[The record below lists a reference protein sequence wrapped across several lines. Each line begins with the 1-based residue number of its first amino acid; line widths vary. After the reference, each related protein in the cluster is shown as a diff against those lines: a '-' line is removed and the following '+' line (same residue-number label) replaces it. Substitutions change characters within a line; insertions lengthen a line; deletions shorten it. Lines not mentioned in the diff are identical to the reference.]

1 MSVLQQQGYVIE
13 KHHETYGNDGEHDYM
28 LPPQQTPQKPR
39 KPVEDS
45 VVTVDCGPFL
55 RRFGLHRCIP
65 RESSQVWFVKD
76 ICGIICVVITWM
88 LILYAEYVVM
98 FIMLWPSPSRGYFWG
113 NAILFNAFTFLAIAS
128 HSKAM
133 LTDPGAVPKGN
144 ATRENILKLGLKE
157 GQVVFKCPKC
167 ISIKPDRAHHC
178 SVCQRCIRKMDH
190 HCPWVNNCIGENN
203 QKFFVLFTL
212 YICLISI
219 HAVYMS
225 IQHFITCIGKDWKGN
240 DSGCSGVSPP
250 ATTIFLIFLVFEG
263 LLFGIFTAIM
273 CGSQMTAIC
282 SDETGIESLKKDQAT
297 WERRSY
303 WLSVKAVFG
312 HPFSWRWFSP
322 FSQPNFVYFGSQQ
335 YCV

>member
-1 MSVLQQQGYVIE
+1 MKKE
-13 KHHETYGNDGEHDYM
+13 
-28 LPPQQTPQKPR
+28 R
-39 KPVEDS
+39 RPVEDG
-45 VVTVDCGPFL
+45 VVIVDCGPCL
-55 RRFGLHRCIP
+55 RRFGLVKLARLFP
-65 RESSQVWFVKD
+65 PELWFVKD
-76 ICGIICVVITWM
+76 ICGIICVVLTWL
-88 LILYAEYVVM
+88 LIVYAEYVVT
-98 FIMLWPSPSRGYFWG
+98 FIMLIPAPNPAYGLL
-113 NAILFNAFTFLAIAS
+113 NMMLFQFLAFMAVAS

-144 ATRENILKLGLKE
+144 ATRENIMKLGLKE

-167 ISIKPDRAHHC
+167 ISIKPERAHHC

-203 QKFFVLFTL
+203 QKYFVLFTL

-219 HAVYMS
+219 HAIYMC
-225 IQHFITCIGKDWKGN
+225 IQHFITCLSKDWKGK
-240 DSGCSGVSPP
+240 DFQGQGCSGVSPP

-273 CGSQMTAIC
+273 FGSQLTAIC
-282 SDETGIESLKKDQAT
+282 SDETGIEQLKKEHAT

-303 WLSVKAVFG
+303 WYSIKSVFG

-322 FSQPNFVYFGSQQ
+322 FSQPSFVYFQNREH
-335 YCV
+335 VV

>member
-1 MSVLQQQGYVIE
+1 
-13 KHHETYGNDGEHDYM
+13 M

-157 GQVVFKCPKC
+157 GQV
-167 ISIKPDRAHHC
+167 
-178 SVCQRCIRKMDH
+178 
-190 HCPWVNNCIGENN
+190 
-203 QKFFVLFTL
+203 L

-225 IQHFITCIGKDWKGN
+225 IQHFITCIGKDWK
-240 DSGCSGVSPP
+240 GCSGVSPP

-303 WLSVKAVFG
+303 WLSVKAVG
-312 HPFSWRWFSP
+312 NGNR
-322 FSQPNFVYFGSQQ
+322 
-335 YCV
+335 